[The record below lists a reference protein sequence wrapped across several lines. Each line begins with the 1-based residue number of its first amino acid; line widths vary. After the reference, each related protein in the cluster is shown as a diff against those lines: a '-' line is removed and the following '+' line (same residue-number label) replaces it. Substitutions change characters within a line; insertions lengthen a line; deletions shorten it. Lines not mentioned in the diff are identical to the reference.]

1 MLKRYIVFACD
12 EYEPQGGWEDVVRD
26 GLDENGNPIAR
37 SFDSLDAARE
47 AAVASLEPI
56 TQIVDLLIGRV
67 VR

>member
-37 SFDSLDAARE
+37 SFESFANHGPEQVKKTAHFFCCNT
-47 AAVASLEPI
+47 SN
-56 TQIVDLLIGRV
+56 
-67 VR
+67 